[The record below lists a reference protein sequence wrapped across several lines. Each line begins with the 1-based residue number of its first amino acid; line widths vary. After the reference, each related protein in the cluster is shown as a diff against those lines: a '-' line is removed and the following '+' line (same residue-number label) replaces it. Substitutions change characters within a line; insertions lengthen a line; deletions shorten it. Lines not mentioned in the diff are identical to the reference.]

1 MDNYEAMIGKNIK
14 DVRIQRELSQEALAA
29 SCGFS
34 NTTLSAYENGRKIPN
49 LVTIA
54 KIAKQLNVSIE
65 RLYYGDENNAFI
77 ISAPD
82 EGKKIVNSVYYLW
95 KAGVISYY
103 ENLMSGG
110 MSMNQ
115 YRQENEIQGV
125 FVNIQKFHLQ
135 IKRLI
140 LSLNEFEQK
149 KETYPDQEK
158 YLEFLLSSVANEIN
172 NEIEAKRKDLERW
185 REEKRILKNTANP
198 YGGGLKK

>member
-14 DVRIQRELSQEALAA
+14 DVRNQRELSQEALATA
-29 SCGFS
+29 CGFS

-95 KAGVISYY
+95 QTGVISYY
-103 ENLMSGG
+103 ENYINGAEPYDYGQSKGTK
-110 MSMNQ
+110 
-115 YRQENEIQGV
+115 GV
-125 FVNIQKFHLQ
+125 YIYLQKFALQ

-140 LSLNEFEQK
+140 LSLNEFQAK
-149 KETYPDQEK
+149 KDTYPDQDK
-158 YLEFLLSSVANEIN
+158 YLEFLLSSVATEIN
-172 NEIEAKRKDLERW
+172 NEIEHDKAELE
-185 REEKRILKNTANP
+185 
-198 YGGGLKK
+198 KKKEYIKKLADTPRP

>member
-14 DVRIQRELSQEALAA
+14 DVRSQRELSQEALATA
-29 SCGFS
+29 CGFS

-82 EGKKIVNSVYYLW
+82 EGKKIVNSVYFLW

-103 ENLMSGG
+103 ENLMPGR
-110 MSMNQ
+110 MSMHP
-115 YRQENEIQGV
+115 YSQEDEIKGV
-125 FVNIQKFHLQ
+125 FVNIQKFHGQ

-149 KETYPDQEK
+149 KETYPDQDK
-158 YLEFLLSSVANEIN
+158 YLEFLLSSVATEIN
-172 NEIEAKRKDLERW
+172 NEIEADMRELERR
-185 REEKRILKNTANP
+185 REEILRLSKTPSP
-198 YGGGLKK
+198 YDGKS

>member
-14 DVRIQRELSQEALAA
+14 DVRNQRNLSQEALAT

-49 LVTIA
+49 LVTVA

-82 EGKKIVNSVYYLW
+82 EGKKIVNSVYFLW

-103 ENLMSGG
+103 ENLMPGG
-110 MSMNQ
+110 MSM
-115 YRQENEIQGV
+115 YPYSQENEMIGV

-140 LSLNEFEQK
+140 LSLNEFKQK

-158 YLEFLLSSVANEIN
+158 YLEFLLSSVATEIN
-172 NEIEAKRKDLERW
+172 NEIEANRKELERR
-185 REEKRILKNTANP
+185 REEKLIIENTTNP
-198 YGGGLKK
+198 YG